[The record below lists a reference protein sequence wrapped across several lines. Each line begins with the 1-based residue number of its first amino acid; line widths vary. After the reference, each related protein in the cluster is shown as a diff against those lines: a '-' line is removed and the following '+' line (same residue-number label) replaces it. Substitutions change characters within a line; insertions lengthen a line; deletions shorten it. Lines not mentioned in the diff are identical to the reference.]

1 MTKDVSDITMEQ
13 NFANLIRE
21 KARLDEYHA
30 NPDND
35 DDEASWNREDEVRD
49 TIDNIIY
56 DRIRVIAIT
65 KWGHPVLDHA
75 GLDRLVAE
83 LSDEDNALVRNF
95 VEDRFEWLHKMYG
108 WYVAGT
114 LAPRQTLRGK
124 DVVAKLESLGIHV
137 VWDDGVYK
145 IVNPTC
151 TQCVYMLPVD
161 GDRRK
166 RINYLQLVDDGSGD
180 WDVDSK
186 LAAFRRAA
194 SRSLMEMIVGKRA
207 GSGPTIELVPLLRE
221 IYGDQLAVGE
231 EALPLID
238 DFAGWLDHY
247 LGFQSPQVI
256 EEAEVA

>member
-21 KARLDEYHA
+21 KDRLDEYHE

-35 DDEASWNREDEVRD
+35 ADEASWNREDEVRD

-56 DRIRVIAIT
+56 ERTRAIAIT

-83 LSDEDNALVRNF
+83 LSDEDKALVRNF
-95 VEDRFEWLHKMYG
+95 VEDRFEWLSEMYEFFL
-108 WYVAGT
+108 AGT
-114 LAPRQTLRGK
+114 LAPRHRLSCRS
-124 DVVAKLESLGIHV
+124 VATKLKSHGLHV
-137 VWDDGVYK
+137 VLDYGVYK
-145 IVNPTC
+145 IINPTC
-151 TQCVYMLPVD
+151 TQCIFMLRVD
-161 GDRRK
+161 GDPK
-166 RINYLQLVDDGSGD
+166 WVDHLQLVDDGSGD
-180 WDVDSK
+180 WDVDSE
-186 LAAFRRAA
+186 LAALGRAA

-207 GSGPTIELVPLLRE
+207 GSGPPIELVPLLRE

>member
-21 KARLDEYHA
+21 KARLNEYH
-30 NPDND
+30 PDND
-35 DDEASWNREDEVRD
+35 NDEAEASIRKDEVQD

-56 DRIRVIAIT
+56 EGTRVIAIT
-65 KWGHPVLDHA
+65 KWGRPVLDRA
-75 GLDRLVAE
+75 GLDRLIGG
-83 LSDEDNALVRNF
+83 LSDEDKTLVRNL
-95 VEDRFEWLHKMYG
+95 VEDRFEWLDEMYG
-108 WYVAGT
+108 WYVAGV

-256 EEAEVA
+256 EEAEAA